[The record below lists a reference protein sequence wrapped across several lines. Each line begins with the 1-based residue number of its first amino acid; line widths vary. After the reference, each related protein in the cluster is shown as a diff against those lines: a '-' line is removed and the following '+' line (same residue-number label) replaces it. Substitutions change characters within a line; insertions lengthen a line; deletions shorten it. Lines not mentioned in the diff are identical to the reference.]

1 MKPIDPSKYRRPIYL
16 HKRIDTV
23 DSGAA
28 KGTSI
33 WQDVYTSQT
42 ITDTYKGTVTMAQV
56 TPVGGMELLRA
67 GRLEGR
73 GMYKIALRY
82 NPTIP
87 FDAEVRIYDNGKYY
101 NIRSVS
107 DTEELHREWA
117 ILAEETTQPE

>member
-16 HKRIDTV
+16 HKLVDTV
-23 DSGAA
+23 DSGAG
-28 KGTSI
+28 KVRS
-33 WQDVYTSQT
+33 WVDVYSGQT
-42 ITDTYKGTVTMAQV
+42 ITSTYPGTVTMVSV

-73 GMYKIALRY
+73 GMYKIAMRY

-87 FDAEVRIYDNGKYY
+87 FDAKIRIYDGGRYY

-117 ILAEETTQPE
+117 IVAEETTQPE